1 MGCGSS
7 NSLSTRSE
15 EKSNKYAYTP
25 EERNILA
32 KLVQKCPNLEDNH
45 MVFNKHDIFI
55 SEKDGIVY
63 REYRTIKIVQENY
76 PYSGSFE
83 YIPMYMNGIK
93 VKLLD
98 VRVNNIRSKDY
109 KYEEVEGKFK
119 IFIPYTIQKADE
131 PLLTFEV
138 VFSFRSLLAECYV
151 DIDLAYDTENSCF
164 SFNFSCKDFHFL
176 HVGGEVPKKYK
187 LEETKTK
194 VSCFGDIYEGD
205 YLMELLNFEFA
216 KDAGVK
222 LDRIGKFQT
231 DFYFLDNSEM
241 KMLEEGINSMEKKLD
256 IHRSNIVFSRDIY
269 KFVGNKA
276 YAKTYFIY
284 FLPRT
289 SDEPI
294 DEITLDCTI
303 NEMPDLQIT
312 NFKISNK
319 PADSNHKIDDGIC
332 TFEPILSLA
341 AGEYFKT
348 IEFEYSF
355 TLENNEEG
363 YTPIQISKHPS
374 FEGGKY
380 ELFIKNDNP
389 RRDIFFA
396 RHIDTTTSEEYD
408 YIYKSFFKT
417 FDDDIFYF
425 NIIKVYN

>member
-15 EKSNKYAYTP
+15 EKSNNYAYTQ
-25 EERNILA
+25 EERNLLA
-32 KLVQKCPNLEDNH
+32 KLLQKCPNLEDNH

-83 YIPMYMNGIK
+83 YIPLYLNGIK
-93 VKLLD
+93 VKILD

-109 KYEEVEGKFK
+109 KYEEVEDKFK
-119 IFIPYTIQKADE
+119 ILIPYTIQKTDE

-138 VFSFRSLLAECYV
+138 VFSFRNLLAECYV
-151 DIDLAYDTENSCF
+151 NIDLAYDTENSCF

-176 HVGGEVPKKYK
+176 LVKGEVPKKYK

-205 YLMELLNFEFA
+205 YLMELLIFEFA
-216 KDAGVK
+216 KDVGVK

-231 DFYFLDNSEM
+231 DFYFLDKSEM
-241 KMLEEGINSMEKKLD
+241 KMLEEGINSMEKELD
-256 IHRSNIVFSRDIY
+256 LFRPNTVFSRDIY

-276 YAKTYFIY
+276 YVKTYLIY
-284 FLPRT
+284 FFPRF
-289 SDEPI
+289 SNEPFDEY
-294 DEITLDCTI
+294 EENFSI

-319 PADSNHKIDDGIC
+319 PADSNHEIGYGIC
-332 TFEPILSLA
+332 SFKPKLSLA
-341 AGEYFKT
+341 GGEYFRT

-363 YTPIQISKHPS
+363 YTPIQISKHPA
-374 FEGGKY
+374 FIGGKY

-389 RRDIFFA
+389 KRDIFFA
-396 RHIDTTTSEEYD
+396 RRIETTTSEEYD
-408 YIYKSFFKT
+408 YIYKSVFKT
-417 FDDDIFYF
+417 FEDDIFYF

>member
-1 MGCGSS
+1 M
-7 NSLSTRSE
+7 
-15 EKSNKYAYTP
+15 
-25 EERNILA
+25 
-32 KLVQKCPNLEDNH
+32 
-45 MVFNKHDIFI
+45 
-55 SEKDGIVY
+55 
-63 REYRTIKIVQENY
+63 
-76 PYSGSFE
+76 
-83 YIPMYMNGIK
+83 
-93 VKLLD
+93 
-98 VRVNNIRSKDY
+98 
-109 KYEEVEGKFK
+109 
-119 IFIPYTIQKADE
+119 
-131 PLLTFEV
+131 LTFEV

-151 DIDLAYDTENSCF
+151 NIDLAYDTENSCF

-194 VSCFGDIYEGD
+194 VSCFGDIYERD
-205 YLMELLNFEFA
+205 YLMELLNFE
-216 KDAGVK
+216 